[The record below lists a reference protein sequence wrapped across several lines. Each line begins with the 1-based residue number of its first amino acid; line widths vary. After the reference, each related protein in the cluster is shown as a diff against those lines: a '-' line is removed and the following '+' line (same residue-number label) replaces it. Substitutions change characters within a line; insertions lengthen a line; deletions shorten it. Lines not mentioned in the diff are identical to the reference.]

1 MKKIIM
7 LVVCAVA
14 AVSAWAQAPQENVCA
29 GTGSCCAVCDS
40 VNMPVFIVDG
50 VEVRTLDDL
59 SADDIVKI
67 EVVKSPEVTRIFSPR
82 LGGVVLVTTKSK
94 KYLRPLLQEYEA
106 LSEQQRRQRIPGE
119 LRIR

>member
-7 LVVCAVA
+7 LVACAVA
-14 AVSAWAQAPQENVCA
+14 AVSAWAQAPQENACGA
-29 GTGSCCAVCDS
+29 TGGCCAVCDS

-50 VEVRTLDDL
+50 VEVRSLDDL

-67 EVVKSPEVTRIFSPR
+67 EIVKSPEVTRIFSPR

>member
-7 LVVCAVA
+7 LVMCAVA
-14 AVSAWAQAPQENVCA
+14 TVSTWAQAPQEKACA

-40 VNMPVFIVDG
+40 VNVPVFIVDG
-50 VEVRTLDDL
+50 VEVRSLDDL
-59 SADDIVKI
+59 SPDDIVKI
-67 EVVKSPEVTRIFSPR
+67 EIVKSPEVTRIFSPR

>member
-7 LVVCAVA
+7 LVACAVA
-14 AVSAWAQAPQENVCA
+14 TVSTWAQAPQEKACGA
-29 GTGSCCAVCDS
+29 TGGCCAVCDS

-50 VEVRTLDDL
+50 VEVRSLDDL

-67 EVVKSPEVTRIFSPR
+67 EIVKSPEVTRIFSPR